1 MILGALVLGLKIK
14 WAFFGVMLGFGVMCI
29 GITAMYIVR
38 RRRLKLELLTEEM
51 EELIETEFEQ

>member
-1 MILGALVLGLKIK
+1 
-14 WAFFGVMLGFGVMCI
+14 MLGFGVMCI
-29 GITAMYIVR
+29 GITSMCIVR